1 MSTAPQ
7 PQNPNPVPA
16 APDPN
21 PAPAAPDPNPA
32 PAAPVPAPAAVPP
45 ASPGPSVLAVSAVS
59 VVCTVAVMA
68 LCGGA
73 GLVVFLR
80 PGAMA
85 PLTAALGTAGL
96 VVAAA
101 SPFITAA
108 LARRQR

>member
-1 MSTAPQ
+1 MTTAPQ
-7 PQNPNPVPA
+7 SHQPALPA
-16 APDPN
+16 APA
-21 PAPAAPDPNPA
+21 PAPA
-32 PAAPVPAPAAVPP
+32 PVPPVPP
-45 ASPGPSVLAVSAVS
+45 TSSGPSVLAVSAVS

-85 PLTAALGTAGL
+85 PLTAALGTAGF